1 MLETQSLFSGLDRNA
16 AMLPRAVAAR
26 NTRRTRMDDAQA

>member
-16 AMLPRAVAAR
+16 AMLPRAVAASQYAAYA
-26 NTRRTRMDDAQA
+26 NG